1 MSFHSFLLQITVNS
15 QLATPNSQHKMKIWF
30 KNYSLDQASFL
41 LKNNMLEHLGIEF
54 TELGDDFVKGKM
66 PVDHRTVQPM
76 NILHGG
82 ASVALA
88 ESLGSIGSYLTV
100 DPSKY
105 HCVGMEI
112 NANHLR
118 PVSSGYVYAT
128 AKPIHLGK
136 KSQVWS
142 IEIVNEEGKL
152 VCISRIT
159 MAVVEIR

>member
-1 MSFHSFLLQITVNS
+1 MIWSRKFTLEELTPLQS
-15 QLATPNSQHKMKIWF
+15 
-30 KNYSLDQASFL
+30 
-41 LKNNMLEHLGIEF
+41 NNMLAHLGIEI
-54 TELGDDFVKGKM
+54 TELGENYIIGKM

-100 DPSKY
+100 DHKKY

-118 PVSSGYVYAT
+118 PVSSGYVYGT
-128 AKPIHLGK
+128 AKPIHLGT

-142 IEIVNEEGKL
+142 IEIVNEENKL

-159 MAVVEIR
+159 MAVIPV

>member
-1 MSFHSFLLQITVNS
+1 
-15 QLATPNSQHKMKIWF
+15 
-30 KNYSLDQASFL
+30 
-41 LKNNMLEHLGIEF
+41 MLEHLGIELV
-54 TELGDDFVKGKM
+54 ELGDNYLIGKM

-100 DPSKY
+100 DHSLY
-105 HCVGMEI
+105 QCVGVEI
-112 NANHLR
+112 NANHIR
-118 PVSSGYVYAT
+118 PVSKGFVYGM
-128 AKPIHLGK
+128 AKPIHLGN

-142 IEIVNEEGKL
+142 IEITNEEKKL

-159 MAVVEIR
+159 MAVISA